1 MFHLLEMEQIHG
13 RTRGFFDLR
22 QGDEERLEMEDSQA
36 GGLRNNE
43 SWNVVTDITQK
54 TNASDEKWWF
64 RIEILEKKN
73 ERKATHYS
81 SDSRDC

>member
-1 MFHLLEMEQIHG
+1 MDSLG
-13 RTRGFFDLR
+13 LR

-54 TNASDEKWWF
+54 KTSLMKMVVQDRNP
-64 RIEILEKKN
+64 EKKTREKQHIN
-73 ERKATHYS
+73 YS

>member
-1 MFHLLEMEQIHG
+1 MFHLLEIEQIHG

-54 TNASDEKWWF
+54 KNKSDGNPEKT
-64 RIEILEKKN
+64 